1 MHLRYNRI
9 DMCNVPMVYLA
20 CVSHLSNA
28 LGTWWRNMKNKIAIF
43 RSYFIEEDKIRIY
56 DGIKQGF
63 IGISKSELLELSKC
77 RMYLS
82 WGYVALNM
90 CYLVS

>member
-1 MHLRYNRI
+1 MEP
-9 DMCNVPMVYLA
+9 C
-20 CVSHLSNA
+20 
-28 LGTWWRNMKNKIAIF
+28 K
-43 RSYFIEEDKIRIY
+43 DKIRIY

-63 IGISKSELLELSKC
+63 IGIGKSELLELGKC

-90 CYLVS
+90 CYLVF